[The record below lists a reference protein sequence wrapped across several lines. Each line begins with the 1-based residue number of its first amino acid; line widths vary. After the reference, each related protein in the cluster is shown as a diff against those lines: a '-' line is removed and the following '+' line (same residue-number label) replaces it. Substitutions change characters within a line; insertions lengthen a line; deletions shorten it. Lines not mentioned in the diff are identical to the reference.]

1 MSREQQ
7 MPRRR
12 FIAIPFSSG
21 CRSHSSVDVVDTGRL
36 AGDGKKPHPQGTCAR
51 PRANWAARGYVLFCS
66 VLSTADNSL
75 LKSSACYG
83 RG

>member
-1 MSREQQ
+1 

-21 CRSHSSVDVVDTGRL
+21 CRSHSSVDVVDTARH
-36 AGDGKKPHPQGTCAR
+36 AGNGKKPHPQGTCAR
-51 PRANWAARGYVLFCS
+51 ASIGQPAVLFRCRS
-66 VLSTADNSL
+66 FDGRQQL
-75 LKSSACYG
+75 LKSSACYD